1 LDSKLKTAFGALL
14 SLSAFLAIAFG
25 SSSQAASPIAIEK
38 SSLMVTANSTL
49 KPTPK
54 ATPTNKPTPKAT
66 PTNKPKPKAIPAN
79 VKKALLRYPHI
90 RKLVNVN
97 KIVVIGG
104 EYCMGGKLILI
115 CFNNKTKTY
124 TVGDDFDTSR
134 WFGPSK

>member
-1 LDSKLKTAFGALL
+1 MDSKLKTAFGTLL

-38 SSLMVTANSTL
+38 SSLMVTANTV
-49 KPTPK
+49 PTPK

-66 PTNKPKPKAIPAN
+66 PTNKPTPTAIPAN

-97 KIVVIGG
+97 KIVVIYG
-104 EYCMGGKLILI
+104 EYCMGGKLMLI

-124 TVGDDFDTSR
+124 TVGSDFDTSR

>member
-1 LDSKLKTAFGALL
+1 MSRFDLVAKSRIKIALGTL
-14 SLSAFLAIAFG
+14 LFLSAFLAIAFG
-25 SSSQAASPIAIEK
+25 SSSQAASPIAFEK

-54 ATPTNKPTPKAT
+54 ATPTNKPI
-66 PTNKPKPKAIPAN
+66 PTAIPAN
-79 VKKALLRYPHI
+79 VKKALLRFPQI
-90 RKLVNVN
+90 RKYVNVN
-97 KIVVIGG
+97 KIVVIYG

-124 TVGDDFDTSR
+124 TVGDDFDTTR